1 MENYG
6 QERRWE
12 ADDDVQDDDDDADD
26 VATMAL
32 PAGRPPTQWILF
44 SPAMHSTCMNNNGRL
59 AGGRATKVLYLNF
72 LNRIFE
78 YAKTLSKNINNDHS
92 NYQTGWLG

>member
-12 ADDDVQDDDDDADD
+12 ADDDVQDDDDDVDD

-32 PAGRPPTQWILF
+32 PAGHPPTQWILF
-44 SPAMHSTCMNNNGRL
+44 SPCDAFDMHEQQRQAGRRQ
-59 AGGRATKVLYLNF
+59 AGGQQKFCTWTSLIEF
-72 LNRIFE
+72 LNTQKHFQRI
-78 YAKTLSKNINNDHS
+78 
-92 NYQTGWLG
+92 